1 MLEKRS
7 GTRELAREPHA
18 RKLGA
23 QEGENGGGVR
33 GTQRGEVDVYS
44 KPQKLD
50 SSRLIWLMRHE
61 VLGLLGSA
69 GAW

>member
-1 MLEKRS
+1 MLEKGP
-7 GTRELAREPHA
+7 GTRELAREPHT

-33 GTQRGEVDVYS
+33 GTQEGEVDVHS

-50 SSRLIWLMRHE
+50 SSRLIWVDE
-61 VLGLLGSA
+61 A
-69 GAW
+69 